1 MEPSWLT
8 AARRLQAVA
17 QNGLLYAENPHDR
30 ERYAVVRD
38 VAAQLLADGAGA
50 DAAEVRE
57 LLLRETGWAT
67 PKVDV
72 RAAIFEGESLLL
84 VREADDGRWSL
95 PGGYADVHESPGE
108 AVAREVLEETGYLV
122 RAERLLAVY
131 DRSRHDHEPAL
142 PHAVYILFFACRIVG
157 GAPSP
162 GFEARELA
170 FFAADQLPEL
180 SRTRVTERQARRL
193 IELAATE
200 AATEFD

>member
-1 MEPSWLT
+1 VEPRWLT

-17 QNGLLYAENPHDR
+17 QNGLLYAESPFDR
-30 ERYAVVRD
+30 ERYGVVRD
-38 VAAQLLADGAGA
+38 VAAQLLADGSGA
-50 DAAEVRE
+50 EVAEVRE

-72 RAAIFEGESLLL
+72 RAAIFDGASLLL
-84 VREADDGRWSL
+84 VREKDDGRWSL
-95 PGGYADVHESPGE
+95 PGGYADVHESPAE
-108 AVAREVLEETGYLV
+108 AIAREVLEETGYVV
-122 RAERLLAVY
+122 RVERLLAVY

-162 GFEARELA
+162 GFEAQEVA
-170 FFAADQLPEL
+170 FFAADRLPEL
-180 SRTRVTERQARRL
+180 SRARVTERQARRL

-200 AATEFD
+200 APTEFD